1 MNIQKTK
8 CSLTKYKTL
17 RQRILF
23 LILHKL
29 DEHILNT
36 FLRVRFKSIPQLLLR
51 IEIPCMKL
59 LFMYSADKLKQEN
72 VLQDVFKQLMVPVN
86 QKYIKKTH
94 KWKEKYYLF

>member
-1 MNIQKTK
+1 M
-8 CSLTKYKTL
+8 
-17 RQRILF
+17 F

-94 KWKEKYYLF
+94 K